1 MTPTP
6 NPNDVLKDFSA
17 RLDRAGIAYMLTGSM
32 AMMHYAKPRFTADI
46 DVVIE
51 LNSEQALEIS
61 RLFEP
66 DYYVPHGH
74 VRQAALRKSMFNL
87 IHQETLFKV
96 DCIVKKETDFQR
108 AAFENR
114 RRVDYA
120 GFETY
125 IVAKEDL
132 IVSKLLWAKDSHSEF
147 QLKDVENLLKSGYN
161 ADYVNAWTTKL
172 GIEALFE
179 ECLTRLKKPQQ
190 QTDE

>member
-1 MTPTP
+1 MAITLTP
-6 NPNDVLKDFSA
+6 NDILKDVSA
-17 RLDRAGIAYMLTGSM
+17 RFESVGIAYMLTGSM

-51 LNSEQALEIS
+51 LNAEQASEIPK
-61 RLFEP
+61 LFEP

-74 VRQAALRKSMFNL
+74 VRQATARKSMFNL

-96 DCIVKKETDFQR
+96 DCIVKKESAFQK

-120 GFETY
+120 GFETF
-125 IVAKEDL
+125 IITKEDL

-147 QLKDVENLLKSGYN
+147 QLKDVENLLKAGYN
-161 ADYVNAWTTKL
+161 SDYVKDWTTRL
-172 GIEALFE
+172 GVQDLFD
-179 ECLTRLKKPQQ
+179 ECVMRFSK
-190 QTDE
+190 